1 MTERF
6 IYEEP
11 LMHLYYLGD
20 KRVTKTINNP
30 WETMRQT
37 VVKLLATATSV
48 SQTIVKATIEKP
60 PDPALGDLSS
70 TIGFVLAKD
79 LKKNPAAIASELLSP
94 LIELARKYPLVSEIQ
109 TKGPYINIFFDKG
122 KVAELTVSS
131 VLDKGDSYGTSQ
143 EFQGKRALVEYPAV
157 NPSKPWH
164 IGHARNAILGD
175 TLCNILDWVG
185 YEAVRLDYINDLG
198 LQIAQIIWK
207 LKQVESYDGKTKYD
221 HYLGHLYVEV
231 QETFDSSESVQAEV
245 REVSRNLE
253 DIQSDDAKLSAEMVT
268 KCLEAQFETS
278 YRLGIY
284 HHYQVWESAIAH
296 SGILDLA
303 QSMMLKSD
311 NILKLEEGE
320 KAGCIVADL
329 SVIDEFKDMK
339 DPYKILFRSD
349 GTRTYTGADVALQL
363 WKFGLIEDPFRYS
376 IVDIQPNGEQVM
388 RTDLQGEKRDRG
400 KFDFVMNVIGSRQAH
415 PQKMVY
421 TILDILGFSKE
432 SENSHHIAYEF
443 VGLEGEDF
451 SGRHGTWIG
460 YSVDDVLDKATEL
473 ARAEVDKRNPNESAE
488 FKDTVANQ
496 VGVGAVRY
504 FMLNA
509 SPDRQITFR
518 WNEALDFNGDAAPY
532 LQYSHARAQRILEK
546 VLHENPSKVDLTL
559 LSTDAEFELIKEIAR
574 FPEELLEVA
583 KSLKKNVWGTSFTSN
598 KITAFAYRLATLFS
612 KFYDSCPVLKA
623 EPDVRAARIALVR
636 AFKTTMA
643 NCLTVLGIPIVE
655 RM

>member
-1 MTERF
+1 MKLTSSN
-6 IYEEP
+6 P
-11 LMHLYYLGD
+11 WDTLKQSVVKMLAKVASVPHD
-20 KRVTKTINNP
+20 TVSKTI
-30 WETMRQT
+30 ER
-37 VVKLLATATSV
+37 
-48 SQTIVKATIEKP
+48 P

-70 TIGFVLAKD
+70 TIGFTLAKE
-79 LKKNPAAIASELLSP
+79 LKKNPAAIASDLLPELNKLAEKDP
-94 LIELARKYPLVSEIQ
+94 LIREVQ
-109 TKGPYINIFFDKG
+109 TKGPYINIFFEQG
-122 KVAELTVSS
+122 KLAELTIGS
-131 VLDKGDSYGTSQ
+131 VLDTGENYGSSS
-143 EFQGKRALVEYPAV
+143 EFKGKRALVEYPAV

-185 YEAVRLDYINDLG
+185 YDAVRLDYINDLG
-198 LQIAQIIWK
+198 LQIAQVIWK
-207 LKQVESYDGKTKYD
+207 LKQVEKEDDETKYD
-221 HYLGHLYVEV
+221 HFLGHLYVEV
-231 QETFDSSESVQAEV
+231 QKLFDENEPIQEEV
-245 REVSRNLE
+245 REVSRQLENL
-253 DIQSDDAKLSAEMVT
+253 QSDDAKLSSEMVT
-268 KCLEAQFETS
+268 KCLKAQFETS

-284 HHYQVWESAIAH
+284 HDYQVWESAIAH
-296 SGILDLA
+296 SGILEMA
-303 QSMMLKSD
+303 QNMMLKSD
-311 NILKLEEGE
+311 NILKLDEGE

-329 SVIDEFKDMK
+329 SVIDEFRDMK

-363 WKFGLIEDPFRYS
+363 WKFGIIEDPFKYS
-376 IVDIQPNGEQVM
+376 VMETQPNGEKVM
-388 RTDLQGEKRDRG
+388 RTDLQGEKRDLG
-400 KFDFVMNVIGSRQAH
+400 KFDLVMNVIGSRQAH

-421 TILDILGFSKE
+421 TILDILGYSLE

-451 SGRHGTWIG
+451 SGREGTWIG

-473 ARAEVDKRNPNESAE
+473 ARVEVNKRNPDESDD

-504 FMLNA
+504 FMLNT

-518 WNEALDFNGDAAPY
+518 WNEALDFSGDAAPY

-546 VLHENPSKVDLTL
+546 VTGESTSAGDLTL

-574 FPEELLEVA
+574 FPEEILEVA
-583 KSLKKNVWGTSFTSN
+583 RALKKNVWGTSFTSN
-598 KITAFAYRLATLFS
+598 RITAYGYCLANLFS
-612 KFYDSCPVLKA
+612 KFYDSSPVLKA
-623 EPDVRAARIALVR
+623 DPDIRAARLALVR

-643 NCLTVLGIPIVE
+643 NCLTVLGIPIVD

>member
-1 MTERF
+1 MT
-6 IYEEP
+6 
-11 LMHLYYLGD
+11 
-20 KRVTKTINNP
+20 KKVTNP
-30 WETMRQT
+30 WETMRKS
-37 VVKLLATATSV
+37 VVKILADAASIPMEKV
-48 SQTIVKATIEKP
+48 SATIERP

-70 TIGFVLAKD
+70 TLGFALAKE
-79 LKKNPAAIASELLSP
+79 LKKNPAVIASELLTKIVELVDKQH
-94 LIELARKYPLVSEIQ
+94 LIKEAQ
-109 TKGPYINIFFDKG
+109 TKGPYINVYLDKG
-122 KVAELTVSS
+122 NLAELTIQS
-131 VLDKGDSYGTSQ
+131 VLNLGDNYGSSD
-143 EFQGKRALVEYPAV
+143 EFKGKRALVEYPAV

-185 YEAVRLDYINDLG
+185 YDAVRLDYINDLG
-198 LQIAQIIWK
+198 LQIAQVIWK
-207 LKQVESYDGKTKYD
+207 LKQVKEFDGKSKYD

-231 QETFDSSESVQAEV
+231 QKEFDDSELVQEEV
-245 REVSRNLE
+245 RKVSRNLE
-253 DIQSDDAKLSAEMVT
+253 ALSSSDAKLSSEMVR
-268 KCLEAQFETS
+268 KCLAAQFETS

-296 SGILDLA
+296 SGVLELA
-303 QSMMLKSD
+303 QKMMLKSE

-363 WKFGLIEDPFRYS
+363 WKFGIIEDPFKYS
-376 IVDIQPNGEQVM
+376 LMEIQPNGEKVY
-388 RTDLQGEKRDRG
+388 RTDLEGEKRNIG
-400 KFDFVMNVIGSRQAH
+400 KFDLVMNVIGSRQAH

-421 TILDILGFSKE
+421 TILDILGYKKE

-451 SGRHGTWIG
+451 SGREGTWIG
-460 YSVDDVLDKATEL
+460 FSTDDVLDKATEL
-473 ARAEVDKRNPNESAE
+473 ARVEVDKRNPEESDE
-488 FKDTVANQ
+488 FKDKVANQ
-496 VGVGAVRY
+496 VGVGALRY

-518 WNEALDFNGDAAPY
+518 WDEALDFSGDAAPY

-546 VLHENPSKVDLTL
+546 AENDSSSNSDLTL
-559 LSTDAEFELIKEIAR
+559 LSTEPEFELVKEIAR
-574 FPEELLEVA
+574 FPEEILEVA

-598 KITAFAYRLATLFS
+598 RITAYGYSLANLFS
-612 KFYDSCPVLKA
+612 KFYDSSPVLKA
-623 EPDVRAARIALVR
+623 NPEVREARLVLVQ

-643 NCLTVLGIPIVE
+643 NCLTVLGIPVVE

>member
-1 MTERF
+1 M
-6 IYEEP
+6 
-11 LMHLYYLGD
+11 
-20 KRVTKTINNP
+20 KQSVV
-30 WETMRQT
+30 ET
-37 VVKLLATATSV
+37 LAEAASV
-48 SQTIVKATIEKP
+48 SPEKVSTTIEKP

-70 TIGFVLAKD
+70 TLGFALAKE
-79 LKKNPAAIASELLSP
+79 LKKNPAAIASDLLPKMVKLAEKEP
-94 LIELARKYPLVSEIQ
+94 LIKEVQ
-109 TKGPYINIFFDKG
+109 TKGPYINVYINPG
-122 KVAELTVSS
+122 KLAELTLQIVLNLGDTYGSS
-131 VLDKGDSYGTSQ
+131 K
-143 EFQGKRALVEYPAV
+143 EFKGKRALVEYPAV

-185 YEAVRLDYINDLG
+185 YDAVRLDYINDLG
-198 LQIAQIIWK
+198 LQIAQVIWK
-207 LKQVESYDGKTKYD
+207 LKQVNGFNGKSKYD
-221 HYLGHLYVEV
+221 HYLGHLYVDV
-231 QETFDSSESVQAEV
+231 QKEFEENEAIQEEV

-253 DIQSDDAKLSAEMVT
+253 DLKSADAKFSAEMVT
-268 KCLEAQFETS
+268 KCLRAQFETS

-296 SGILDLA
+296 SGILELA
-303 QSMMLKSD
+303 QKMMLKSD

-363 WKFGLIEDPFRYS
+363 WKFGIIEDPFKYS
-376 IVDIQPNGEQVM
+376 ALETQPNGEKVY
-388 RTDLQGEKRDRG
+388 RTDLQGEKRNLGR
-400 KFDFVMNVIGSRQAH
+400 FDLVMNVIGSRQAH

-421 TILDILGFSKE
+421 TILDILGYNKE

-443 VGLEGEDF
+443 VGLEGEDI
-451 SGRHGTWIG
+451 SGREGTWIG
-460 YSVDDVLDKATEL
+460 FSTDDVLNKATQL
-473 ARAEVDKRNPNESAE
+473 ARVEVDKRNPDESDE
-488 FKDTVANQ
+488 FKDKVANK

-518 WNEALDFNGDAAPY
+518 WDEALDFSGDAAPY

-546 VLHENPSKVDLTL
+546 AQDELSSISDFTL
-559 LSTDAEFELIKEIAR
+559 LTTEPEFELVKEIAR
-574 FPEELLEVA
+574 FPEEILEVA
-583 KSLKKNVWGTSFTSN
+583 RSLKKNVWGTSFTSN
-598 KITAFAYRLATLFS
+598 RITAYGYSLANLFS
-612 KFYDSCPVLKA
+612 KFYDSSPVLKA
-623 EPDVRAARIALVR
+623 EPEVRKARLALVS

>member
-1 MTERF
+1 M
-6 IYEEP
+6 
-11 LMHLYYLGD
+11 
-20 KRVTKTINNP
+20 
-30 WETMRQT
+30 
-37 VVKLLATATSV
+37 LAKAASV
-48 SQTIVKATIEKP
+48 SEDTVSATIERP

-70 TIGFVLAKD
+70 TLGFGLAKE
-79 LKKNPAAIASELLSP
+79 LKKNPAAIATELLP
-94 LIELARKYPLVSEIQ
+94 KLKKLAEKDPHIKEVQ
-109 TKGPYINIFFDKG
+109 TKGPYINVFFDHSIF
-122 KVAELTVSS
+122 AELTVSS
-131 VLDKGDSYGTSQ
+131 VLNTEETYGSSQ
-143 EFQGKRALVEYPAV
+143 EFKDRRALVEYPAV

-185 YEAVRLDYINDLG
+185 YETVRLDYINDLG
-198 LQIAQIIWK
+198 LQIAQMIWK
-207 LKQVESYDGKTKYD
+207 LKQVQDYDGKTKYD

-245 REVSRNLE
+245 REVARKLE
-253 DIQSDDAKLSAEMVT
+253 DLQSDDAKLSAEMVT
-268 KCLEAQFETS
+268 KCLEAQLETS

-284 HHYQVWESAIAH
+284 HDYQVWESAIAH
-296 SGILDLA
+296 SGVLDLA
-303 QSMMLKSD
+303 RRMMLKSD

-329 SVIDEFKDMK
+329 SVIDEFQDMK

-363 WKFGLIEDPFRYS
+363 WKFGLIEDPFKYS
-376 IVDIQPNGEQVM
+376 KIDIQPNGEEVM

-415 PQKMVY
+415 TQKMVY

-451 SGRHGTWIG
+451 SGRNGTWIG
-460 YSVDDVLDKATEL
+460 YSVDDVLNKVTDL
-473 ARAEVDKRNPNESAE
+473 ARAEVDKRNPDESDT

-532 LQYSHARAQRILEK
+532 LQYSHARALRILEK
-546 VLHENPSKVDLTL
+546 VGDETPVKVDLTL
-559 LSTDAEFELIKEIAR
+559 LLADAEFELIKEIAR
-574 FPEELLEVA
+574 FPEELLEVVR
-583 KSLKKNVWGTSFTSN
+583 SLKKNVWGTSFTSN
-598 KITAFAYRLATLFS
+598 KITAFAYKLATLFS
-612 KFYDSCPVLKA
+612 RFYDSCPVLKA
-623 EPDVRAARIALVR
+623 EPNLRTARIALVH

>member
-1 MTERF
+1 MTKE
-6 IYEEP
+6 IS
-11 LMHLYYLGD
+11 
-20 KRVTKTINNP
+20 NP
-30 WETMRQT
+30 WETMEQ
-37 VVKLLATATSV
+37 LAVEILAKAASV
-48 SQTIVKATIEKP
+48 APERIPIEKP

-70 TIGFVLAKD
+70 TLAFVLAKEQ
-79 LKKNPAAIASELLSP
+79 KKNPAAIASEILPKIVKLVEKQP
-94 LIELARKYPLVSEIQ
+94 LIKDVQ
-109 TKGPYINIFFDKG
+109 TKGPYINIFIERG
-122 KVAELTVSS
+122 KLAEMTIQS
-131 VLDKGDSYGTSQ
+131 VLNSGDDYGTSD
-143 EFQGKRALVEYPAV
+143 EFNGKRALVEYPAV

-198 LQIAQIIWK
+198 LQIAQVIWK
-207 LKQVESYDGKTKYD
+207 LKQVEEYDGKSKYD
-221 HYLGHLYVEV
+221 HYLGHLYVDVQKEFDENETV
-231 QETFDSSESVQAEV
+231 QEKV

-253 DIQSDDAKLSAEMVT
+253 DLQSDDAKFSARIVT
-268 KCLEAQFETS
+268 NCLKAQFETS

-296 SGILDLA
+296 SGVLGLA
-303 QSMMLKSD
+303 QKMMLKSN
-311 NILKLEEGE
+311 NILKLDEGE

-363 WKFGLIEDPFRYS
+363 WKFGIIKDPFKYS
-376 IVDIQPNGEQVM
+376 VLETQPNGEKVL
-388 RTDLQGEKRDRG
+388 RTDLHGDKRDLG
-400 KFDFVMNVIGSRQAH
+400 KFDLVMNVIGSRQAH

-421 TILDILGFSKE
+421 TILDILGYTKE

-451 SGRHGTWIG
+451 SGREGTWIG
-460 YSVDDVLDKATEL
+460 FTTDDVLDRATEL
-473 ARAEVDKRNPNESAE
+473 AMVEVDKRNPEESDE
-488 FKDTVANQ
+488 FKDKVANQ
-496 VGVGAVRY
+496 VGVGALRY

-518 WNEALDFNGDAAPY
+518 WNEALDFSGDAAPY
-532 LQYSHARAQRILEK
+532 LQYSYARAQRILEK
-546 VLHENPSKVDLTL
+546 VEKSSTKVDLTL
-559 LSTDAEFELIKEIAR
+559 LSTDPEFELVKEIAR
-574 FPEELLEVA
+574 FPEEILEVA
-583 KSLKKNVWGTSFTSN
+583 RSLKKNVWGTSFPSN
-598 KITAFAYRLATLFS
+598 RITAYGYGLANLFS
-612 KFYDSCPVLKA
+612 KFYDSSPVLKA
-623 EPDVRAARIALVR
+623 EPEIREARIALVR

-643 NCLTVLGIPIVE
+643 NCLRVLGIPIVE